1 MTGGLLQA
9 AFYILPSEVSLSF
22 YEKALIL
29 SRLFLHLSEN
39 IFQTENWSER
49 GKRTRRKWIRRYQK
63 SVERTSKWFWF
74 GALRICC
81 WRYSSRNLQFW
92 INATTTRRGVFR
104 RQDFIRLWLTL
115 DFNTFT
121 YQTWNQ
127 GSLDR
132 VIWTV
137 KSLLSDYWLSKIF
150 SRLVY
155 LWNYSFFTVHSALY
169 SSIWSFE
176 FSPADV
182 AMFDNFTTI
191 RAAVI
196 DSLIEKNVLVAA
208 SESGWTCMGKGFAIW
223 KLTTALAFFLCHWI
237 QGWRR

>member
-29 SRLFLHLSEN
+29 SRLFLRLSEN

-49 GKRTRRKWIRRYQK
+49 GKRTRRNWVRRYQK

-92 INATTTRRGVFR
+92 INATTARRGVFR

-121 YQTWNQ
+121 YRNLT
-127 GSLDR
+127 R
-132 VIWTV
+132 VPWTESFGRSRV
-137 KSLLSDYWLSKIF
+137 SYLIIWLSKIL
-150 SRLVY
+150 SRLFY

-169 SSIWSFE
+169 SSIWLFE
-176 FSPADV
+176 F
-182 AMFDNFTTI
+182 FTS
-191 RAAVI
+191 RCRHV
-196 DSLIEKNVLVAA
+196 
-208 SESGWTCMGKGFAIW
+208 W
-223 KLTTALAFFLCHWI
+223 
-237 QGWRR
+237 

>member
-1 MTGGLLQA
+1 M
-9 AFYILPSEVSLSF
+9 
-22 YEKALIL
+22 
-29 SRLFLHLSEN
+29 
-39 IFQTENWSER
+39 FQTENWSER
-49 GKRTRRKWIRRYQK
+49 GKRTRRKWDGRYQK

-92 INATTTRRGVFR
+92 INATTARRGVFR

-137 KSLLSDYWLSKIF
+137 QSLLSDYWLSKIF

-155 LWNYSFFTVHSALY
+155 LWNYSFLQFIQLYTVLFDLSNFHQQMSPCLIT
-169 SSIWSFE
+169 SPLLGQQWSIRWLKRTFSLQQASPVEPVWVKGLRFGNWPQHWRSFFVTE
-176 FSPADV
+176 NRV
-182 AMFDNFTTI
+182 QKM
-191 RAAVI
+191 
-196 DSLIEKNVLVAA
+196 
-208 SESGWTCMGKGFAIW
+208 
-223 KLTTALAFFLCHWI
+223 LTVVRFCKRIVPLK
-237 QGWRR
+237 

>member
-29 SRLFLHLSEN
+29 SRLFLRLSEN

-121 YQTWNQ
+121 YQTWKQ

-137 KSLLSDYWLSKIF
+137 QSLIWLFDWAKY
-150 SRLVY
+150 LVDLFIY
-155 LWNYSFFTVHSALY
+155 EITVFY
-169 SSIWSFE
+169 SS
-176 FSPADV
+176 FSSIQ
-182 AMFDNFTTI
+182 FYLIFRIFTS
-191 RAAVI
+191 RCRHV
-196 DSLIEKNVLVAA
+196 
-208 SESGWTCMGKGFAIW
+208 W
-223 KLTTALAFFLCHWI
+223 
-237 QGWRR
+237 

>member
-9 AFYILPSEVSLSF
+9 AFYILPSEVSLNF

-29 SRLFLHLSEN
+29 SRLFLQLSEN

-49 GKRTRRKWIRRYQK
+49 GKRTRRKWVRRYQK

-92 INATTTRRGVFR
+92 INATTARRGVFR

-121 YQTWNQ
+121 YQTWKQ

-137 KSLLSDYWLSKIF
+137 QSLLSDYLIEQNIKSTCLFMK
-150 SRLVY
+150 LQ
-155 LWNYSFFTVHSALY
+155 FFTVHSALY
-169 SSIWSFE
+169 SSMWLFE
-176 FSPADV
+176 F
-182 AMFDNFTTI
+182 FTS
-191 RAAVI
+191 RCRHV
-196 DSLIEKNVLVAA
+196 
-208 SESGWTCMGKGFAIW
+208 W
-223 KLTTALAFFLCHWI
+223 
-237 QGWRR
+237 